1 MNLPNQLTILR
12 IILTFVFMFFIFSQG
27 LTFKIL
33 ALLVFTAAALTDLF
47 DGRIA
52 KARNLITDFGKIM
65 DPIADKIL
73 VLAAFLSFIQLQLIP
88 AWTVMVIILREVM
101 ITSLRIFALSKGKVI
116 AASWSGKHKTV
127 SQMTAIFIILISM
140 LVKEVMLNRSAWQPS
155 FDKTT
160 RIAAYI
166 AMLVTAML
174 TLISGISYLWDNRRI
189 FTGGKESQ

>member
-65 DPIADKIL
+65 DPIADKVL

-116 AASWSGKHKTV
+116 AASQSGKHKAV

-140 LVKEVMLNRSAWQPS
+140 ILKEVMLNLSTWQTS

-160 RIAAYI
+160 HLIAYI
-166 AMLVTAML
+166 AMLITAIL
-174 TLISGISYLWDNRRI
+174 TLISGLSYLWDNRKV
-189 FTGGKESQ
+189 FTG

>member
-12 IILTFVFMFFIFSQG
+12 IILAFVFMFFIFSQG
-27 LTFKIL
+27 LVFKIL

-88 AWTVMVIILREVM
+88 AWTVMVIIFREVM

-116 AASWSGKHKTV
+116 AASRSGKHKTV

-140 LVKEVMLNRSAWQPS
+140 IVKEAMLNMSTWQGS
-155 FDKTT
+155 FDNTT
-160 RIAAYI
+160 RALAYI
-166 AMLVTAML
+166 AMLVTAVL
-174 TLISGISYLWDNRRI
+174 TLISGISYVWDNRKV
-189 FTGGKESQ
+189 FTS

>member
-88 AWTVMVIILREVM
+88 AWTVMVIIFREVM

-116 AASWSGKHKTV
+116 AASRSGKHKTV

-140 LVKEVMLNRSAWQPS
+140 IVKEAMLNVSAWQGS
-155 FDKTT
+155 FDNTT
-160 RIAAYI
+160 RALAYI
-166 AMLVTAML
+166 AMLVTAVL
-174 TLISGISYLWDNRRI
+174 TLISGISYVWDNRKV
-189 FTGGKESQ
+189 FTS

>member
-1 MNLPNQLTILR
+1 MNLPNQLTISR

-88 AWTVMVIILREVM
+88 AWTVMVIIFREVM

-116 AASWSGKHKTV
+116 AASQSGKHKTV

-140 LVKEVMLNRSAWQPS
+140 IVKEVMLNLSAWQAS
-155 FDKTT
+155 FDKTAHT
-160 RIAAYI
+160 IAYV
-166 AMLVTAML
+166 AMLVTAVL
-174 TLISGISYLWDNRRI
+174 TLISGISYVWDNRKV
-189 FTGGKESQ
+189 FTS

>member
-27 LTFKIL
+27 LVFKIL

-88 AWTVMVIILREVM
+88 AWTVMVIIFREVM

-116 AASWSGKHKTV
+116 AASRSGKHKTV

-140 LVKEVMLNRSAWQPS
+140 IVKEAMLNMSAWQGS
-155 FDKTT
+155 FD
-160 RIAAYI
+160 RVSRSLAYV
-166 AMLVTAML
+166 AMLVTAVL
-174 TLISGISYLWDNRRI
+174 TLISGISYVWDNRKI
-189 FTGGKESQ
+189 FTGQRD

>member
-116 AASWSGKHKTV
+116 AASQSGKHKAV

-140 LVKEVMLNRSAWQPS
+140 ILKEVMLNLSTWQTS

-160 RIAAYI
+160 HLIAYI
-166 AMLVTAML
+166 AMLITAIL
-174 TLISGISYLWDNRRI
+174 TLISGLSYLWDNRKV
-189 FTGGKESQ
+189 FTG

>member
-88 AWTVMVIILREVM
+88 AWTVMVIIFREVM

-116 AASWSGKHKTV
+116 AASRSGKHKTV

-140 LVKEVMLNRSAWQPS
+140 IVKEAMLNVSTWQSS
-155 FDKTT
+155 FDHTT
-160 RIAAYI
+160 RALAYI
-166 AMLVTAML
+166 AMLVTAVL
-174 TLISGISYLWDNRRI
+174 TLISGISYVWDNRKV
-189 FTGGKESQ
+189 FTS

>member
-12 IILTFVFMFFIFSQG
+12 IILAFVFMFFIFSQG

-65 DPIADKIL
+65 DPIADKVL

-116 AASWSGKHKTV
+116 AASQSGKHKAV

-140 LVKEVMLNRSAWQPS
+140 ILKEVMLNLSTWQTS

-160 RIAAYI
+160 HLIAYI
-166 AMLVTAML
+166 AMLITAIL
-174 TLISGISYLWDNRRI
+174 TLISGLSYLWDNRKV
-189 FTGGKESQ
+189 FTG